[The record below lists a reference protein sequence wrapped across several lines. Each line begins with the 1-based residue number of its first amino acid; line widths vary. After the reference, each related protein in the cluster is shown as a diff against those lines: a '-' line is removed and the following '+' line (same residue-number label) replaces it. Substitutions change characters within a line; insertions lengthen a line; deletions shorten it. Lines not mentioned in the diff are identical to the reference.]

1 MFELLDTCQQ
11 NAVIKVVGIGGGG
24 GNAVEHMMA
33 GHIEGV
39 EFICANTDA
48 QALKN
53 SSANTVIQL
62 GENITRGLGAGA
74 NPEVGRRAAEEDRE
88 KIRAVLGGAD
98 MVFIAAGMGG
108 GTGTGAAPVFAQIAK
123 ELGILTVAVTTKPFS
138 FEGKMRLQTAEQGI
152 ANLSQYVDSLIT
164 IPNNKLLSVLGK
176 NVTLIN
182 AFKAANDVLRG
193 AVQGIA
199 ELITRPGLIN
209 VDFADVRTVMS
220 EMGMAMMGTGVS
232 SGEHRARLAAEAAI
246 ASPLLED
253 VDLTG
258 AKGVLVNITSGLDLS
273 IGEFEEVGEVV
284 REITSDSATVVVG
297 TVIDPD
303 LRDEVRVTVIVTGLG
318 RKQVAAA
325 LKMPSLE
332 HVKTGTDSQIDYG
345 QLDKPAIS
353 RRHEPKGPEP
363 ISAPQQQFQQSQTL
377 TQPASLAPQQPA
389 SQQQFTP
396 PAAPQVTASP
406 QHPQTAQP
414 VLREPPPQTL
424 TRAMP
429 VTENLHDIDYL
440 DIPAFL
446 RRREEEVT
454 S

>member
-1 MFELLDTCQQ
+1 MFELVHTDPQ

-33 GHIEGV
+33 ASIEGV

-53 SSANTVIQL
+53 SSAHTLIQL
-62 GENITRGLGAGA
+62 GEAITRGLGAGA
-74 NPEVGRRAAEEDRE
+74 NPEVGRRSAEEDRE
-88 KIRAVLGGAD
+88 RIKEALAGAD
-98 MVFIAAGMGG
+98 MVFLTSGMGG

-123 ELGILTVAVTTKPFS
+123 EMGILTVAITTKPFS
-138 FEGKMRLQTAEQGI
+138 FEGKVRMHVAEAGI

-176 NVTLIN
+176 NVTLVN

-220 EMGMAMMGTGVS
+220 EMGMAMMGTGVA
-232 SGEHRARLAAEAAI
+232 SGENRARIAAEAAI
-246 ASPLLED
+246 SSPLLED
-253 VDLTG
+253 VDMSG
-258 AKGVLVNITSGLDLS
+258 ARGVLVNITAGLDMS
-273 IGEFEEVGEVV
+273 IGEFEEVGDAIKS
-284 REITSDSATVVVG
+284 ITSEGATVVVG
-297 TVIDPD
+297 TVIDPE

-318 RKQVAAA
+318 RKNQTTTTNKLLDSTRSDGTVDYQ
-325 LKMPSLE
+325 SLE
-332 HVKTGTDSQIDYG
+332 
-345 QLDKPAIS
+345 KPTVMRKHAV
-353 RRHEPKGPEP
+353 
-363 ISAPQQQFQQSQTL
+363 T
-377 TQPASLAPQQPA
+377 
-389 SQQQFTP
+389 
-396 PAAPQVTASP
+396 TASHIATP
-406 QHPQTAQP
+406 LKPPIADTA
-414 VLREPPPQTL
+414 
-424 TRAMP
+424 ADM
-429 VTENLHDIDYL
+429 DYL

-446 RRREEEVT
+446 RRKEETEI